1 LSTFGDSL
9 ELLETLLDARFH
21 LYEVI
26 HLETIREER
35 QLTAEDEQP

>member
-26 HLETIREER
+26 HLETICEER